1 MVIAFWKLFTIEYQY
16 LKNLLT
22 KAYVNV
28 ECHWHNHK
36 STFKGV
42 GLKRWR
48 VYCLFWVEC
57 VLFQM
62 FLKKNIECLVKYL
75 INDIRN
81 RSRINAS
88 VTDGIYVYPD
98 MTGRNNC
105 SYRNNVHNGMYW
117 LSNDKSSALLN
128 LANFSNPDCII
139 IGLCYYLYYS
149 ALVRHYFEIY
159 WTYNSSVMVER

>member
-1 MVIAFWKLFTIEYQY
+1 MVIVFWQLFTIEYQY

-62 FLKKNIECLVKYL
+62 LLKKNIECLVKYL

-88 VTDGIYVYPD
+88 VTDRIYVYPD

-105 SYRNNVHNGMYW
+105 SYRNNVYYGMYW
-117 LSNDKSSALLN
+117 FSNDKSSALLN
-128 LANFSNPDCII
+128 LVNFSNPDCII
-139 IGLCYYLYYS
+139 IGLCYFGIILKFIGLT
-149 ALVRHYFEIY
+149 AHR
-159 WTYNSSVMVER
+159 